1 MTPVLPAPTADE
13 LAVIRARI
21 EARHWPRHQLPWG
34 ARAQRIP
41 GRRPLW
47 LVTVLL
53 GILTVVV
60 PLRSGCHD
68 NRADA
73 PTPHGLRGAGGGPQL
88 CRTDAEWSSTS
99 PYAPGSSPRSGF
111 DWV

>member
-13 LAVIRARI
+13 LAVMRARI
-21 EARHWPRHQLPWG
+21 KARHWPRHQLPWG

-60 PLRSGCHD
+60 PLVG
-68 NRADA
+68 RALEQPWWAGPTGLLLVPLAVRGVRDRRLLAETSREAVGA
-73 PTPHGLRGAGGGPQL
+73 PQWLP
-88 CRTDAEWSSTS
+88 
-99 PYAPGSSPRSGF
+99 
-111 DWV
+111 